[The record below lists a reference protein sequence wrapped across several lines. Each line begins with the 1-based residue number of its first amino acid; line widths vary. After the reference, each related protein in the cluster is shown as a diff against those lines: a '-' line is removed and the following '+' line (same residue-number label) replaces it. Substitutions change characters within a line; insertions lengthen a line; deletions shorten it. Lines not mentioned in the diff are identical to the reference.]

1 MSKPW
6 SPSPT
11 VATSKTVAPIP
22 TDGLPPAERAQA
34 LIALSL
40 AIGMA
45 TLDTAIVNT
54 ALPTIA
60 VDIKTSGAS
69 AIWIVNT
76 YQIVVVAAL
85 LPLASLGEIL
95 GHRRVYLVGIVLFS
109 VTSLACGLAWSLP
122 TLVVARALQ
131 GLGGAAIMSVN
142 TALVRFVYP
151 ARMMGRGLGMN
162 ALIVALAF
170 TVGPTVASGI
180 LSVGSWHW
188 LFLVNVPVGVVAILF
203 AIRTLPATARSER
216 GFDTIAALFCAGLLA
231 LFILGIGA
239 VAHRGSWAVVALE
252 WGGAAAC
259 GAALAWRQAGH
270 PAPMLAVDLFKN
282 PAFAL
287 SALTAI
293 CAFATQGLAFVS
305 LPFLLQDV
313 MGHSAVETGLLI
325 TPWPAVVALMGPI
338 AGRLSDRHPPGL
350 LGGCG
355 LFTLS
360 GGMIALALMPRHP
373 GTLDIAW
380 RMLICGAGFGFF
392 QAPNLRALMASA
404 PPDRSGGAS
413 GIVATARLVGQS
425 TGAALVALCLTV
437 SRDSGPELALWTGA
451 IFAGAGSI
459 ASFLR
464 LLPRGPGT

>member
-1 MSKPW
+1 VNFARPRQKAAIN
-6 SPSPT
+6 PT
-11 VATSKTVAPIP
+11 E
-22 TDGLPPAERAQA
+22 GLPPTERAFA
-34 LIALSL
+34 LVALSL

-60 VDIKTSGAS
+60 SDLDTTGAK
-69 AIWIVNT
+69 AIWVINT

-95 GHRRVYLVGIVLFS
+95 GHRRVYLAGIVLFTI
-109 VTSLACGLAWSLP
+109 TSLACGLAWSLP
-122 TLVVARALQ
+122 TLVGARALQ

-170 TVGPTVASGI
+170 TIGPTVASGI
-180 LSVGSWHW
+180 LSVASWHW
-188 LFLVNVPVGVVAILF
+188 LFLVNGPVGLVALAF
-203 AIRTLPATARSER
+203 AIRTLPSTARAEH
-216 GFDTIAALFCAGLLA
+216 GFDAVAALFCAGLLA
-231 LFILGIGA
+231 LVILGIGA
-239 VAHRGSWAVVALE
+239 VAHRESWIAVGLE
-252 WGGAAAC
+252 WAGAAAF

-313 MGHSAVETGLLI
+313 MGYSAVDTGLII
-325 TPWPAVVALMGPI
+325 TPWPAIVALLGPI

-350 LGGCG
+350 LGGVG
-355 LFTLS
+355 LFVLS
-360 GGMIALALMPRHP
+360 CGMITLALMPRDP
-373 GTLDIAW
+373 AIPDIAW
-380 RMLICGAGFGFF
+380 RMVVCGAGFGFF
-392 QAPNLRALMASA
+392 QAPNLRALMTSA
-404 PPDRSGGAS
+404 PQDRSGGAS

-437 SRDSGPELALWTGA
+437 SRENGPELALWTGA
-451 IFAGAGSI
+451 AFAGTGSVV
-459 ASFLR
+459 SFLR
-464 LLPRGPGT
+464 LLPRGPAA